1 MFGPMGAEMTD
12 MDERRTEARCRVDQD
27 GLITLDEHTSVGCV
41 IHDISATGI
50 KITLPNAKDVPDT
63 FLLMA
68 SYLGEQVYRV
78 VWRTDEM
85 IGAKFA

>member
-1 MFGPMGAEMTD
+1 MGAEMTD
-12 MDERRTEARCRVDQD
+12 MDERRTEARWRVDQD
-27 GLITLDEHTSVGCV
+27 GLISLDEHTSMGCL
-41 IHDISATGI
+41 IHDISASGI

-68 SYLGEQVYRV
+68 SYLGDQVYQV

>member
-1 MFGPMGAEMTD
+1 MGVEMTD
-12 MDERRTEARCRVDQD
+12 MDERRTEARCHVDQA
-27 GLITLDEHTSVGCV
+27 GLITLDEHTSMGCL
-41 IHDISATGI
+41 IHDISTSGI
-50 KITLPNAKDVPDT
+50 KITLLNAEDVPDT